1 MPIYYL
7 KNKKMRNPN
16 RASLFLSALVLL
28 VLTACSDI
36 SFQGKANDV
45 PTAGQVRIGFET
57 GDSFLVSQWLYIF
70 HSQYPKASITPVFEE
85 KETLIALMLAD
96 SLQGIFIHDTF
107 SKAEQNWLTDKKNAT
122 VNEIVMGAT
131 SPVLVASKNSE
142 IRQISFQDFETWN
155 TGQIMTIAVRSRNCS
170 EEQAIQRYISRIIA
184 DTAKQQNH
192 PYGKIR
198 REIFPTDKDIIEF
211 VATHSNAIGVV
222 SLNAIADK
230 RDSLSMALQRMVRI
244 LPIQNER
251 GEFHL
256 PFHSQIS
263 AKQYPIIQPLV
274 SYETQGYSGLV
285 KGFVIY
291 ANSQAGQALLQKSGL
306 LPANYQGRKIQ
317 IDIN

>member
-1 MPIYYL
+1 MLICYT
-7 KNKKMRNPN
+7 KSKKMRNPN
-16 RASLFLSALVLL
+16 RLALFLIAFVSVLWS
-28 VLTACSDI
+28 ACSEI

-45 PTAGQVRIGFET
+45 PTAGQVRIGFEP

-85 KETLIALMLAD
+85 KETLIALMIAD

-107 SKAEQNWLTDKKNAT
+107 SQAEQNWLADKKNAT
-122 VNEIVMGAT
+122 VNEIVMGST
-131 SPVLVASKNSE
+131 SPVFVVSKNSE
-142 IRQISFQDFETWN
+142 IRRISFQDFAAWN
-155 TGQIMTIAVRSRNCS
+155 SDEIEIIAVRSRNCS
-170 EEQAIQRYISRIIA
+170 EEQAIQRYINHIVV
-184 DTAKQQNH
+184 DTVQQRKH

-198 REIFPTDKDIIEF
+198 RKILPTDKDIVEF
-211 VATHSNAIGVV
+211 VATHSNTIGIV
-222 SLNAIADK
+222 SLNSIADK
-230 RDSLSMALQRMVRI
+230 RDSLSMALQRMIRI
-244 LPIQNER
+244 VSVQNER

-291 ANSQAGQALLQKSGL
+291 TNSQAGQALLQKSGL

-317 IDIN
+317 IDIK

>member
-1 MPIYYL
+1 
-7 KNKKMRNPN
+7 MRNPK
-16 RASLFLSALVLL
+16 RASLYVSMLL
-28 VLTACSDI
+28 LGLFSSCSDI
-36 SFQGKANDV
+36 SFQGTANDI
-45 PTAGQVRIGFET
+45 PTAGQIRIGFEP

-70 HSQYPKASITPVFEE
+70 HSQYPKAAITPVFEE

-107 SKAEQNWLTDKKNAT
+107 SNAEQNWLADKKNAT
-122 VNEIVMGAT
+122 VNEIVMGST
-131 SPVLVASKNSE
+131 SPVLLVSKNSQV
-142 IRQISFQDFETWN
+142 RKISFQDLETWN
-155 TGQIMTIAVRSRNCS
+155 ANQIETIAVRSRNCS
-170 EEQAIQRYISRIIA
+170 EEQAIQRYIKRIFV
-184 DTAKQQNH
+184 DTVQQRNH

-198 REIFPTDKDIIEF
+198 RKIFPTDKDIVEF
-211 VATHSNAIGVV
+211 VATHPKTIGVV
-222 SLNAIADK
+222 SLNSIADK

-244 LPIQNER
+244 LPIQNEQ

-317 IDIN
+317 IDVK

>member
-1 MPIYYL
+1 
-7 KNKKMRNPN
+7 MRNVS
-16 RASLFLSALVLL
+16 RAALFLSALILL
-28 VLTACSDI
+28 VLSACSDI

-45 PTAGQVRIGFET
+45 PTAGQIRIGFEP

-85 KETLIALMLAD
+85 KETLVALLLAD

-107 SKAEQNWLTDKKNAT
+107 SKEEQNWLADKKNAT
-122 VNEIVMGAT
+122 VNEIVMGST
-131 SPVLVASKNSE
+131 SPVFVASKNSE
-142 IRQISFQDFETWN
+142 IRQISFQDVATWN
-155 TGQIMTIAVRSRNCS
+155 TDQIETIAVRSRNCS
-170 EEQAIQRYISRIIA
+170 EEQAIQRYINRIIA
-184 DTAKQQNH
+184 DTLKQQKH

-198 REIFPTDKDIIEF
+198 REIFPTDKAIVEF
-211 VATHSNAIGVV
+211 VATHSKSIGIV

-230 RDSLSMALQRMVRI
+230 RDSLSMALQQMVRI
-244 LPIQNER
+244 VPVQNER